1 MNTTKPSV
9 NTGLAL
15 PLTDKKTIRIL
26 SYLCAL
32 VYFTSYVTRIN
43 YAAVVSEIVRAEGLS
58 KGMVSLA
65 VTGLF
70 ITYGVGQLISGYLGD
85 HVRPR
90 YLMIAGLLLASSMNI
105 LLPLKPSPYYMLV
118 IWCINGFGQ
127 ALMWPPIVKLLTGY
141 LSEADYVRATVVV
154 SWGSSLGTIVIYLIA
169 PLFIALSNWKTFFFF
184 CAALGLLG
192 ALVVMFG
199 IGAIEK
205 KIGAT
210 AVTPQAAKATETP
223 EKPVYTMK
231 LTPFIPVLTFMF
243 IAIALQGSLRDGV
256 TTWMPSYI
264 GETFALGTAISILTG
279 VILPIFSIFS
289 FTLSRVLFN
298 KFVPNEPHL
307 AGYLFIVASLASGIL
322 ALFSGANP
330 VLSVVCTMLIT
341 GCMHGINW
349 LLVCVV
355 PGRFKETGHTS
366 TVSGVLNFATYIGS
380 ALSTYGFAAL
390 SQRFGWKGTI
400 LVWFV
405 VSVAGVLVCL
415 GIAPFWKFGKERK
428 SK

>member
-1 MNTTKPSV
+1 MNTTTPSV
-9 NTGLAL
+9 NAGLTL

-43 YAAVVSEIVRAEGLS
+43 YAAVVSEIVRAEGLP
-58 KGMVSLA
+58 KNMVSLA

-90 YLMIAGLLLASSMNI
+90 YLMCAGLLLASAMNL
-105 LLPLKPSPYYMLV
+105 LLPLNPDPYYMLV
-118 IWCINGFGQ
+118 VWCINGFGQ
-127 ALMWPPIVKLLTGY
+127 ALMWPPIVKLLTSY
-141 LSEADYVRATVVV
+141 LSDTDYVRATVVV

-169 PLFIALSNWKTFFFF
+169 PLFIAFSHWKTFFFF

-192 ALVVMFG
+192 AIVVMFG

-205 KIGAT
+205 KIGMAS
-210 AVTPQAAKATETP
+210 VTSKAKEETEKA
-223 EKPVYTMK
+223 EYTMSI
-231 LTPFIPVLTFMF
+231 TPFIPVLTFMF

-279 VILPIFSIFS
+279 VILPIFGIVCFS
-289 FTLSRVLFN
+289 LSRVLYN
-298 KFVPNEPHL
+298 KFVPNEPRL
-307 AGYLFIVASLASGIL
+307 AGYLFIVAALASGVL
-322 ALFSGANP
+322 ALFSGASP

-355 PGRFKETGHTS
+355 PGRFKEIGHIS
-366 TVSGVLNFATYIGS
+366 TISGVLNFATYIGS

-400 LVWFV
+400 LVWFI
-405 VSVAGVLVCL
+405 VSAAGMLVCL
-415 GIAPFWKFGKERK
+415 GIAPFWRFGTKRK